1 MGKHNATSAMT
12 EREEFIFRCLNAAAN
27 FYGVLTISE
36 FKSLFDGYAEKHSA
50 PIAGALSDAELE
62 ACFAKQIDAD
72 EKWFHP
78 YTHPKTGTR
87 YLVAP
92 HGFVQTTEQGVDVA
106 NDKAI
111 DAFLSM
117 RLDCDM
123 KILPESVFLDYE
135 DPIAFEETPET
146 KAFAKY
152 LRKKFGLSKLE
163 SELYVWDVQCVIR
176 TTPTLHA
183 ALEFLHDDGMATFTS
198 WDDVDEIMDM
208 LEPVARITPV
218 WKYFGH
224 NAKEM
229 VHAGLINQYVM
240 EDFRDIFDFS
250 DEEDDDYD
258 DEIEDKMDWPFDQPA
273 IDLTNLPPA
282 AYPSGPIDF
291 SFVKDQKKRDRALDD
306 YRRVRQLTQ
315 DFVRMVV
322 MRELKD
328 SERRAAAKRL
338 GVEDAT
344 GREAFNL
351 DMATGDFASMMD
363 DQSGEPAIRRILK
376 RKAQLEE
383 KYQLAA
389 AYYEN
394 YRYTWLVVEAV
405 KAGIGVKCR
414 NLFTGESLFLMET
427 AFSQSPNIKGCTIC
441 AGIAPMGNVYL
452 ALGVLHHANF
462 DNPDFVLKVVLNHLN
477 IPFSEPLTLS
487 FKDQAR
493 LAAETIRRVYS
504 LGHFDDIIY

>member
-1 MGKHNATSAMT
+1 MDEHDATSAMT

-62 ACFAKQIDAD
+62 ACFAKLTDAD
-72 EKWFHP
+72 EKWFYP

-92 HGFVQTTEQGVDVA
+92 HGFVHTTEQGVDVA
-106 NDKAI
+106 NDKLI
-111 DAFLSM
+111 DAFLSI

-135 DPIAFEETPET
+135 DPVVFEETPET
-146 KAFAKY
+146 KALAKY
-152 LRKKFGLSKLE
+152 LRKKYGWSQIE
-163 SELYVWDVQCVIR
+163 SELYVWHVQCIIR
-176 TTPTLHA
+176 TTPTLHEV
-183 ALEFLHDDGMATFTS
+183 LKFLHDDGLVTFAG
-198 WDDVDEIMDM
+198 WNDVDEITDL

-224 NAKEM
+224 NAREM
-229 VHAGLINQYVM
+229 VKAGLISQYVV

-250 DEEDDDYD
+250 GEDNYD
-258 DEIEDKMDWPFDQPA
+258 DEIEDELDCPFDQPA
-273 IDLTNLPPA
+273 IDLTDLPPA

-291 SFVKDQKKRDRALDD
+291 SFVKDQKKRDRILDD
-306 YRRVRQLTQ
+306 YYRVRQLTQ
-315 DFVRMVV
+315 DFVRTVV

-328 SERRAAAKRL
+328 SERHAAARRL

-344 GREAFNL
+344 GRAAFNL
-351 DMATGDFASMMD
+351 DMVTGDFASMMD

-427 AFSQSPNIKGCTIC
+427 AFSQSPNIKGSTIC
-441 AGIAPMGNVYL
+441 AGIAPMGDVYL
-452 ALGVLHHANF
+452 ALGVVHHANF

-477 IPFSEPLTLS
+477 IPFSEPISLS

-504 LGHFDDIIY
+504 LGHFDDIVY